1 MKKIALAGAGLMA
14 LSCSLSALAGPDFAV
29 IEKAREAKRAQQ
41 HAAVSQPVATTAT
54 TTQAS
59 VTPRGVVYKHE
70 VAAVPA
76 RDTIGQQ
83 AAPARSTAAPQAG
96 ADGSKS

>member
-41 HAAVSQPVATTAT
+41 HASASQPLAAAT

-59 VTPRGVVYKHE
+59 VTPRGVVYQRE

-83 AAPARSTAAPQAG
+83 AVPAKNAAQPETAAN
-96 ADGSKS
+96 GSRS

>member
-54 TTQAS
+54 QAS